1 MKTKLTLRLDKDLI
15 RKAKRLARRRN
26 TSVSQMVADFFDLLN
41 RQSEPINTDDTAVEH
56 SDFTKS
62 LMGVA
67 ADVGIGTG
75 AADHRQPY
83 YRHLEEKHQ

>member
-26 TSVSQMVADFFDLLN
+26 TSVSQMVADFFALMN
-41 RQSEPINTDDTAVEH
+41 KRSEPTTRDVTAGEH

-67 ADVGIGTG
+67 ADTDVGTDT
-75 AADHRQPY
+75 ADHREAY
-83 YRHLEEKHQ
+83 YRHLEEKHK